1 MSIKRNYYVWKYGI
15 GIKNRFDLLDKMS
28 DDIKM
33 INERIAEKRANIL
46 AVLNKSGLKNND
58 SKSKQSNSVLETN
71 DNS

>member
-1 MSIKRNYYVWKYGI
+1 
-15 GIKNRFDLLDKMS
+15 MS

-58 SKSKQSNSVLETN
+58 SLKSKQSTSVLETSE
-71 DNS
+71 NSQQKVSAISLSLQ

>member
-1 MSIKRNYYVWKYGI
+1 MEKSDFAKKWNR
-15 GIKNRFDLLDKMS
+15 NRFDLLDKMS

-33 INERIAEKRANIL
+33 INEKIAEKRANIL

-58 SKSKQSNSVLETN
+58 SKSKQSNSVLETS